1 MELGA
6 QTPTPTP
13 KRGAKALVFGLLGV
27 AAVAACVF
35 SSGALPMTGSA
46 VVAEHVPSQLETEV
60 NEDLR
65 VLMAKAE
72 RIMQD
77 PAKVKYLAQRIQQ
90 VLKDPEFQAKMKAE
104 MHKLQHDESFY
115 AFLRDL
121 LTPQPAARRL
131 GAAYQVPAAAGYRA
145 PTSFRAPAVQMQE
158 AVAVEETPPPF
169 QPEAFA
175 KTLPGITAP
184 LGFFDPL
191 GFCANDA
198 ENPATEG
205 KIRFYREVEVKHCR
219 VAMLAALGYPLAE
232 VFHPLFGGNIDTP
245 SFTAFQQTPLQ
256 TFWPAVVFL
265 IAIPEVFSVFTFQN
279 PVGAQP
285 WTIRTDHSPGDLGW
299 DPLGLKPT
307 NPAELAEMQTKELNN
322 GRLAMIAIAGMI
334 VQEGV
339 TGGKLF

>member
-1 MELGA
+1 
-6 QTPTPTP
+6 
-13 KRGAKALVFGLLGV
+13 
-27 AAVAACVF
+27 
-35 SSGALPMTGSA
+35 MTGSA
-46 VVAEHVPSQLETEV
+46 VVAEHVQSQLETEV

-158 AVAVEETPPPF
+158 AAAVEDTPPPF

-184 LGFFDPL
+184 LGFCD
-191 GFCANDA
+191 NDA

-265 IAIPEVFSVFTFQN
+265 IAIPEVFSVFTFQS
-279 PVGAQP
+279 PVGGQP
-285 WTIRTDHSPGDLGW
+285 WVIRTDHSPGDLGF
-299 DPLGLKPT
+299 DPLGLKPED
-307 NPAELAEMQTKELNN
+307 PAELKEMQTKELNN
-322 GRLAMIAIAGMI
+322 GRLAMMAIAGM
-334 VQEGV
+334 VAQEAV